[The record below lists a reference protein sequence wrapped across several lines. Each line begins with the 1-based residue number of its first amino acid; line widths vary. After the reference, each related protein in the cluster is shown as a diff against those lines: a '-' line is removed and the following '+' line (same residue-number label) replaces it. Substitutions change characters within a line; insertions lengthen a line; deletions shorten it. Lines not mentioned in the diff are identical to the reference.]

1 MAETIETGKLSLV
14 EKEEL
19 KNITKANT
27 KEELNVIIK
36 CVPDNILWEELMR
49 REESMFKGAD
59 SICEIIGASFDN
71 LKPIPARAWEDIR
84 TRYDDLRDKYVK
96 LRKVFDK

>member
-1 MAETIETGKLSLV
+1 
-14 EKEEL
+14 
-19 KNITKANT
+19 
-27 KEELNVIIK
+27 
-36 CVPDNILWEELMR
+36 MR
-49 REESMFKGAD
+49 REESMFKGVD

-84 TRYDDLRDKYVK
+84 TRYEDLRDKYVK